1 MNLQL
6 NCNKCD
12 KERLLNM
19 GCIDPQEWANES
31 SRLYLVIKLLF
42 DKSFLST

>member
-6 NCNKCD
+6 NCNQND

-19 GCIDPQEWANES
+19 DSVDPKEWSNES
-31 SRLYLVIKLLF
+31 SRLYLAIKMLF